1 MTRKKNIGDGVP
13 LKSAKHPT
21 MRGPKPKLRGW
32 IEGWAVFF
40 HAFRTEYWV
49 YDPAFLT
56 TKQRKALGVH
66 AWKKFKVTVKETDR
80 G

>member
-1 MTRKKNIGDGVP
+1 MKKKMGDGISLRSTTHP
-13 LKSAKHPT
+13 KAKGPT
-21 MRGPKPKLRGW
+21 PKLRGW
-32 IEGWAVFF
+32 IEGWAVYF

-49 YDPAFLT
+49 YDPAMLT
-56 TKQRKALGVH
+56 AKQRKLLGIR